1 MRLLYKAI
9 LFDLDNTL
17 LDTEQFYEEAL
28 LEVYK
33 FLQKYL
39 KIVPKEEFIRAYH
52 EARDFTHN
60 NLANTAASHS
70 RILYLQYTFEIL
82 GIEFDSSLIYE
93 ANEIYWSYVVK
104 HAKPYEFVEELLDIL
119 QNAGIRTCLVTDNKT
134 EVQMFKLKESGL
146 DKYINYI
153 VSAEEVGRDK
163 PGAAQFLFAINKMN
177 ILAKEALVIG
187 NNPKTDIEGAN
198 NAGMDSCLFDPK
210 SRFKDNSVKATYK
223 IKYYRELVSI
233 LGLQKFKVQEKNL
246 QKLFIVDG
254 LGTTFKQTDLIKE
267 NLIPLLKSVGTE
279 VPTKQVY
286 RNYNLFSKGFLT
298 EEEFI
303 ENLNI
308 KRNLWTG
315 SLRRD
320 FLDSIQL
327 NDKVVSDLCNK
338 LSKNPNNILVIL
350 SNIPYQWG
358 EYLWSKFELSEFFD
372 RAFWAGR
379 FGLEK
384 PDVRLIYRIWE
395 EFPNVGAKNIYI
407 LDDHLEALRIA
418 LGFDFKTVWIKRADQ
433 PIKFIPT
440 AIVDVTS
447 DISIMDTM
455 NKLGLTI

>member
-17 LDTEQFYEEAL
+17 LDTEQFYEDAL

-33 FLQKYL
+33 FLQKHL
-39 KIVPKEEFIRAYH
+39 KIVSKEEFIRAYH
-52 EARDFTHN
+52 EARNFIHHN
-60 NLANTAASHS
+60 LTNTAASHS

-82 GIEFDSSLIYE
+82 GIEFNSSLIYE
-93 ANEIYWSYVVK
+93 ANEIYWNYVVK
-104 HAKPYEFVEELLDIL
+104 HAKPYEFVEELLGIL

-134 EVQMFKLKESGL
+134 EIQMLKLKESGL

-187 NNPKTDIEGAN
+187 NNPKTDIDGAN
-198 NAGMDSCLFDPK
+198 NAGIDSCLFDPE
-210 SRFKDNSVKATYK
+210 FNFIDNS
-223 IKYYRELVSI
+223 IKSAYRISSYHELVPI
-233 LGLQKFKVQEKNL
+233 LGLQKFKAFKKNT

-254 LGTTFKQTDLIKE
+254 LGTVFKQSDIIKE
-267 NLIPLLKSVGTE
+267 NLVPLLKSVGTE
-279 VPTKQVY
+279 ISDKQIY

-298 EEEFI
+298 EAEFVD
-303 ENLNI
+303 NLSI
-308 KRNLWTG
+308 KQNLWPE
-315 SLRRD
+315 SLRRK

-327 NDKVVSDLCNK
+327 NDKVVFDLCSK
-338 LSKNPNNILVIL
+338 LSKDPNNILVIL

-358 EYLWSKFELSEFFD
+358 EYLWSKFKLTKFFD
-372 RAFWAGR
+372 RTFWAGR

-384 PDVRLIYRIWE
+384 PDVRLIYQIWE
-395 EFPNVGAKNIYI
+395 EFPNVEAKNIYI
-407 LDDHLEALRIA
+407 LDDHLEALRVA
-418 LGFDFKTVWIKRADQ
+418 LGFDFKTLWIKRVDQ

-447 DISIMDTM
+447 DISMMDSM
-455 NKLGLTI
+455 NKLGLVI